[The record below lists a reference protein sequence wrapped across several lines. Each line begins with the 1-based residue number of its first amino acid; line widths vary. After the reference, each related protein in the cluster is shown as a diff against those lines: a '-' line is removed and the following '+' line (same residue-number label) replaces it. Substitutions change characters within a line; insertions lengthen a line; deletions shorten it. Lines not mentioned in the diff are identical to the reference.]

1 MATWCELSFVDTEI
15 LRSETTQGG
24 RGREVEEDKEE
35 MEKTGNGA
43 SQHCCQTPRIL
54 RLPRRASVS
63 EPTPARPSCFALEID
78 VFPPDTKN

>member
-35 MEKTGNGA
+35 MEKTGNGV
-43 SQHCCQTPRIL
+43 SQHCCQTPRYSGFPEEL
-54 RLPRRASVS
+54 ASLSPHQLGPLALP
-63 EPTPARPSCFALEID
+63 
-78 VFPPDTKN
+78 